1 MSSETATETY
11 FKIGTVARLTGIP
24 TDTIRMWERRYGAVE
39 PHRSAS
45 GTRVYTQ
52 EDVTRLTAL
61 KRLVDAGHSIGTV
74 AGLPTPQLEERL
86 SIHTQVM
93 RTSGPSAEARPL
105 RAIVCGEALAERID
119 SAGGLQGV
127 EVVGILADW
136 RGPEMHAVEE
146 RPDVLILEEPTIH
159 RETAAEV
166 LRVLRRTGATRAVVV
181 YRFGTRDAIDSLD
194 TVQLR
199 SVRMPAG
206 LAELRRACLNEEGAR
221 SAAEPLEGIAI
232 GAIPA
237 RRFQSDQLERIATA
251 STRVAC
257 ECPHHLVDLIQN
269 IAAFEHYSAEC
280 ESRSPADAAL
290 HAYLHAT
297 SAQARALLE
306 EALARAAEIEGIEY

>member
-1 MSSETATETY
+1 MSSQTAAETY
-11 FKIGTVARLTGIP
+11 FKIGTVSRITGIP

-39 PHRSAS
+39 PHRSPS

-52 EDVTRLTAL
+52 EDVNRLTAL

-74 AGLPTPQLEERL
+74 AALPTAQLDERL
-86 SIHTQVM
+86 SIHGQVL
-93 RTSGPSAEARPL
+93 RNTAPQAETGPV
-105 RAIVCGEALAERID
+105 RALIAGASLAERIET
-119 SAGGLQGV
+119 AGGLEGV
-127 EVVGILADW
+127 EILGVLADW
-136 RGPEMHAVEE
+136 RGQDWQIEGHPE
-146 RPDVLILEEPTIH
+146 VLILEEPTVYK
-159 RETAAEV
+159 ETAPEV
-166 LRVLRRTGATRAVVV
+166 LRALRRSGAARGVVV
-181 YRFGTRDAIDSLD
+181 YRFGSREAIAALD
-194 TVQLR
+194 TAQLR

-206 LAELRRACLNEEGAR
+206 MAELRRACLPGDGTGAV
-221 SAAEPLEGIAI
+221 AELLEGVSI

-237 RRFQSDQLERIATA
+237 RRFRSEELERIANA

-280 ESRSPADAAL
+280 ESRSASDAAL

>member
-1 MSSETATETY
+1 MSAETAAETF

-39 PHRSAS
+39 PHRSSS

-52 EDVTRLTAL
+52 DDVTRLTCL

-86 SIHTQVM
+86 SIHSQVM
-93 RTSGPSAEARPL
+93 RSSGPVAEAGPL
-105 RAIVCGEALAERID
+105 RAVVCGEALGERID
-119 SAGGLQGV
+119 TAGGLQGI
-127 EVVGILADW
+127 EVVGVLGDW
-136 RGPEMHAVEE
+136 KGSEIHAIEQ
-146 RPDVLILEEPTIH
+146 PFDVIILEEPTIH
-159 RETAAEV
+159 RETATEV
-166 LRVLRRTGATRAVVV
+166 LRLLRRTGAARAVVV
-181 YRFGTRDAIDSLD
+181 YRFGAREAIESLD
-194 TVQLR
+194 SARLR

-206 LAELRRACLNEEGAR
+206 LVELRRACLDGQVAAT
-221 SAAEPLEGIAI
+221 AAEPFEGITL

-237 RRFQSDQLERIATA
+237 RRFRSEELERIASA

-280 ESRSPADAAL
+280 ESRSPSDAAL

-306 EALARAAEIEGIEY
+306 EALARAAEIEGIDY